1 MPAQFSNLTWR
12 RTALTAC
19 VVAAGVALAGCSGVD
34 AALSKQSAVVNFHDD
49 TQVATLIQVRAA
61 CSHVPN
67 VAPLPVSQSGSSAAG
82 DVNATYSVRY
92 NVSHASAAN
101 LEALRTCL
109 QRFSSVAGVAIQDT
123 ADPG

>member
-1 MPAQFSNLTWR
+1 MPALSSNLTWR

-19 VVAAGVALAGCSGVD
+19 VLAASVALAGCSGVD
-34 AALSKQSAVVNFHDD
+34 AALGKQWAVVNFHDD
-49 TQVATLIQVRAA
+49 TKVSTLIQVRAA

-67 VAPLPVSQSGSSAAG
+67 VRPLPASESGPSVAG

-92 NVSHASAAN
+92 QVSHASAAN

-109 QRFSSVAGVAIQDT
+109 QRFSSVAGVAIQDV
-123 ADPG
+123 ADQG